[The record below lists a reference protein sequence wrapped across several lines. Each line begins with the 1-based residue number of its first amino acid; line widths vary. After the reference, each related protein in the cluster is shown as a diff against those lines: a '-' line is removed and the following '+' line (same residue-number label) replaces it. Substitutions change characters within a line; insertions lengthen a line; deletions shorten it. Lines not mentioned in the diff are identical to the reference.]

1 MCQRVYSSD
10 PSLCLNAVC
19 KSMTNETRR
28 PRSRRQSSKATQALS
43 LLSGPIGITAVLL
56 AVIGGLWWRNRPESV
71 AFEPNTTIGEA
82 ALGSVQSFPSQGQTH
97 VQPGQPVNYDSD
109 FPTSGP
115 HDPEPTLPGVYT
127 EPQPLEKLVHS
138 LEHGNI
144 VIYYDQPGE
153 AALDTFK
160 AWADQFPG
168 LWDGLV
174 VVPRE
179 GLGEEVVL
187 TAWTKKLVLPEF
199 QPEAAA
205 AFIDAYRGRGPEN
218 PVR

>member
-1 MCQRVYSSD
+1 MVEQ
-10 PSLCLNAVC
+10 
-19 KSMTNETRR
+19 TRR
-28 PRSRRQSSKATQALS
+28 RSRRQPSKGAKVLSIMVGPVGIAALMVA
-43 LLSGPIGITAVLL
+43 I
-56 AVIGGLWWRNRPESV
+56 IGGLWWRNRPESI

-82 ALGSVQSFPSQGQTH
+82 AMASVQTFPDQGQAH
-97 VQPGQPVNYDSD
+97 VRPGQRVNYDSD

-115 HDPEPTLPGVYT
+115 HDPEPTMPGVYAD
-127 EPQPLEKLVHS
+127 PQPPEKLVHS

-153 AALDTFK
+153 ATMTTLQ
-160 AWADQFPG
+160 AWARQFPG

-174 VVPRE
+174 VVPFE

-187 TAWTKKLVLPEF
+187 TAWTKKLVQPTFE
-199 QPEAAA
+199 PEAAA
-205 AFIDAYRGRGPEN
+205 TFIDAYRGRGPEN

>member
-1 MCQRVYSSD
+1 
-10 PSLCLNAVC
+10 
-19 KSMTNETRR
+19 MTNETRR
-28 PRSRRQSSKATQALS
+28 PRSRRQSSKTTQALS
-43 LLSGPIGITAVLL
+43 LLLGPLGITVVLL

-97 VQPGQPVNYDSD
+97 VQPGQSVNYDSD

-138 LEHGNI
+138 IEHGNI

-153 AALDTFK
+153 EAMAALN
-160 AWADQFPG
+160 AWAKEFPG

-174 VVPRE
+174 VVPHE
-179 GLGEEVVL
+179 GLGAEVVL

-205 AFIDAYRGRGPEN
+205 TFIDTYRGRGPEN